1 MKLTTA
7 IAGTLLMLTTS
18 LTASFATDKNAC
30 GEERQLVTALYR
42 QISAAEEELAA
53 AKTNRN
59 VSVISNTAMALIA
72 GGVALSNSSLIT
84 EDPGAKKVY
93 SVISATM
100 ASAALF
106 NFHVAQ
112 SEISLLEEM
121 LAKTKEQVEQ
131 READIQNGLCYSD
144 MAESS
149 ANRGV
154 QETYKTLLL
163 AKQKLESSIFALA
176 KNIGNTARNGSTWVT
191 VGGDLMAAVM
201 FGVMKNP
208 TISQSKHGY
217 ALAAGILVTS
227 LSVIGT
233 QALVNAPAL
242 YLSLNEARALLEQ
255 AQNAYERLEA
265 QESLL
270 KAIIYE

>member
-1 MKLTTA
+1 
-7 IAGTLLMLTTS
+7 
-18 LTASFATDKNAC
+18 
-30 GEERQLVTALYR
+30 
-42 QISAAEEELAA
+42 
-53 AKTNRN
+53 
-59 VSVISNTAMALIA
+59 
-72 GGVALSNSSLIT
+72 
-84 EDPGAKKVY
+84 
-93 SVISATM
+93 
-100 ASAALF
+100 
-106 NFHVAQ
+106 
-112 SEISLLEEM
+112 
-121 LAKTKEQVEQ
+121 
-131 READIQNGLCYSD
+131 